1 MERGELK
8 GIFILRVTFLIKM
21 GVDRMKEIKIEKEKM
36 EELLYNNLITIL
48 AEDFLNEN

>member
-1 MERGELK
+1 
-8 GIFILRVTFLIKM
+8 
-21 GVDRMKEIKIEKEKM
+21 MKEIKIEKEKM